1 MFKRKSRALE
11 LIVWSDWATLSH
23 RHGIAIGWS
32 IGLRTIF
39 ATLISRTVVLTLITT
54 LFIITRILSHRWI
67 RHIDIGIYRLF
78 TADKSQKQ

>member
-11 LIVWSDWATLSH
+11 LIVWSDWATLSY
-23 RHGIAIGWS
+23 RHGIAISWS
-32 IGLRTIF
+32 IGFRTIF
-39 ATLISRTVVLTLITT
+39 ATLISKTAVLTLITT
-54 LFIITRILSHRWI
+54 LLIITRIVGHKWI